1 MKRVKEF
8 LKTEYRKKSLRVSEN
23 CLTTDEICS
32 YVNKTVSLKEK
43 KVLEAHLA
51 TCYNCLDNVV
61 SIHDFNRSFTNKRR
75 WELKKEIIFV
85 IIAMICFISSF
96 VISRFFLQFLA
107 ATIIFGMKWI
117 VDSKTNRLLV
127 MIYDAYKR
135 GGEKEAGRIINKL
148 EGGDNNDTRFKN
160 RSGKNLSI

>member
-1 MKRVKEF
+1 M
-8 LKTEYRKKSLRVSEN
+8 
-23 CLTTDEICS
+23 
-32 YVNKTVSLKEK
+32 
-43 KVLEAHLA
+43 
-51 TCYNCLDNVV
+51 
-61 SIHDFNRSFTNKRR
+61 
-75 WELKKEIIFV
+75 KKEIIFV